1 MQKKEIGQLLSLKK
15 RLSDFKLLALDMDGT
30 SLDSSGKLPIELIN
44 FVNRENFGDL
54 IIVFAT
60 GRMPLAVYNSLE
72 RLNISK
78 VVISHNGAV
87 ISNLENGKCYYEN
100 HVPSEIVQFSIELH
114 KRFQVPLHLNLTN
127 EVITD
132 KITSMSKEYA
142 KHLGINIKKGELS
155 TIEET
160 VISLLFLSE
169 KSELDNILRQIMDKF
184 KNFSYVLI
192 PDKSFWL
199 LQILP
204 ENTSKGE
211 GVTHFAKILNI
222 LKEDIISF
230 GDSYNDIEMLLNSGI
245 GIAMG
250 NSCEELKEIADYIT
264 LSNDENGVLKALQN
278 LLL

>member
-1 MQKKEIGQLLSLKK
+1 M
-15 RLSDFKLLALDMDGT
+15 
-30 SLDSSGKLPIELIN
+30 
-44 FVNRENFGDL
+44 
-54 IIVFAT
+54 
-60 GRMPLAVYNSLE
+60 
-72 RLNISK
+72 
-78 VVISHNGAV
+78 
-87 ISNLENGKCYYEN
+87 
-100 HVPSEIVQFSIELH
+100 
-114 KRFQVPLHLNLTN
+114 
-127 EVITD
+127 
-132 KITSMSKEYA
+132 
-142 KHLGINIKKGELS
+142 S